1 MSVGEKQ
8 AAYIRDLLDG
18 MTVTEIAEKH
28 GVAQPTVSQAIH
40 RALGKEY
47 KGRIVHGI
55 KMSVFRQIIEEAN
68 NGLWEQGTGGMA

>member
-1 MSVGEKQ
+1 MSVGKRQ
-8 AAYIRDLLDG
+8 AAYITDLLNG
-18 MTVTEIAEKH
+18 LTVTEIAKKH
-28 GVAQPTVSQAIH
+28 GVKQPTVSQAIH

-55 KMSVFRQIIEEAN
+55 KMSAFRQIIEEAN